1 MIFLAKDFLADISI
15 KEGNLKQAQQFLLEG
30 IQTAQENRDKCSK
43 AYMMRSLARLE
54 LHQGNFNSA
63 AAWANKAKAGFDSLG
78 MVSEAEEAQALLY
91 GE

>member
-1 MIFLAKDFLADISI
+1 
-15 KEGNLKQAQQFLLEG
+15 
-30 IQTAQENRDKCSK
+30 
-43 AYMMRSLARLE
+43 